1 MRNLSIYFLLIIF
14 SLGMNALSAA
24 ENSAIVEQRKKANV
38 EIERFVEYDTVIENL
53 KKWNLDIERS
63 RKKIKPLLAI
73 RYSSFCG
80 RVQTWLKYEWF
91 TADSG
96 LSKVWLKKV
105 YDLLAYMKKTK
116 GLMEVDEFNG
126 KTDTAKYKKALEYFS
141 VALSRYQKLI
151 SKPEKVSMEYQRKA
165 RMKKAAW
172 QKLMR
177 KKYNI
182 KD

>member
-1 MRNLSIYFLLIIF
+1 
-14 SLGMNALSAA
+14 
-24 ENSAIVEQRKKANV
+24 
-38 EIERFVEYDTVIENL
+38 
-53 KKWNLDIERS
+53 
-63 RKKIKPLLAI
+63 
-73 RYSSFCG
+73 
-80 RVQTWLKYEWF
+80 
-91 TADSG
+91 
-96 LSKVWLKKV
+96 
-105 YDLLAYMKKTK
+105 MKKTK